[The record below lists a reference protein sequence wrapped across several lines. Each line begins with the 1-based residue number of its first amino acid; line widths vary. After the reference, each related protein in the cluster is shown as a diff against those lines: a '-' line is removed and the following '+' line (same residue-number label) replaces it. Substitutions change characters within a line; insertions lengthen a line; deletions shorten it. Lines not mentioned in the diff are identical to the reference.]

1 MAAADSG
8 PPRRQGGEGGQRAES
23 SGGIPVAIQPLA
35 GLRVLDLSRLLPGP
49 YATLV
54 LADLGADVI
63 KIEAPEGGDYLRWM
77 PPLTGKVSWAFFA
90 LNAGKRSVAIDLKK
104 PEGVATLR
112 ALAKDADV
120 LVESFR
126 PGVMERLGLGYEALA
141 ADNPGLVYCALT
153 GFGQTGPYREA
164 PGHDLNYM
172 ALAGALGLGGP
183 ADRAPQVLPV
193 QVADIGGSLWSLVAI
208 LAALVARQT
217 SGRGRFLDVSMTDG
231 VTGFLTAA
239 LAPYFGTAGA
249 SAPPSR
255 GNDVLTGGQACYN
268 VYAAKDGGFLA
279 AAPLEPKF
287 WLAFCQR
294 VGHPEWAKRQF
305 DPSLKAEVEALF
317 LTKTRA
323 EWEAVFAGSEA
334 CVEPVLTAGELAS
347 HPLHVARGL
356 IIESEGLRRLR
367 TPTRHPDA
375 PAAGKAPGL
384 GEHTRQVLAE
394 AGLSDAQIDQ
404 LVAAGVVK
412 T

>member
-1 MAAADSG
+1 MPLDT
-8 PPRRQGGEGGQRAES
+8 
-23 SGGIPVAIQPLA
+23 QPLA

-90 LNAGKRSVAIDLKK
+90 LNAGKRSVAIDLKQ
-104 PEGVATLR
+104 PDGVAALR
-112 ALAKDADV
+112 ALARQADV

-126 PGVMERLGLGYEALA
+126 PGVMDRLGIGYATLA
-141 ADNPGLVYCALT
+141 ADNPRLVYCALS
-153 GFGQTGPYREA
+153 GFGQDGPYRDV

-183 ADRAPQVLPV
+183 VDRPPQVLPL

-208 LAALVARQT
+208 LSALVARQT
-217 SGRGRFLDVSMTDG
+217 SGQGRFLDVSMTDG

-239 LAPYFGTAGA
+239 LAPHIGSGA
-249 SAPPSR
+249 APPVR
-255 GNDVLTGGQACYN
+255 GADVLTGGQACYG
-268 VYAAKDGGFLA
+268 VYATREGGFMALA
-279 AAPLEPKF
+279 ALEPKF

-294 VGHPEWAKRQF
+294 VARPEWFKRQF
-305 DPSLKAEVEALF
+305 DPALKAEVAALF
-317 LTKTRA
+317 AERTRS
-323 EWEAVFAGSEA
+323 EWQALFAGSEA
-334 CVEPVLTAGELAS
+334 CVEPVLAPAELAE

-356 IIESEGLRRLR
+356 VIESEGLRRLR

-375 PAAGKAPGL
+375 PPAGKAPGL
-384 GEHTRQVLAE
+384 GEHTRQVLSE
-394 AGLSDAQIDQ
+394 VGLTDEQIAR
-404 LVAAGVVK
+404 LAAAGVIK
-412 T
+412 A